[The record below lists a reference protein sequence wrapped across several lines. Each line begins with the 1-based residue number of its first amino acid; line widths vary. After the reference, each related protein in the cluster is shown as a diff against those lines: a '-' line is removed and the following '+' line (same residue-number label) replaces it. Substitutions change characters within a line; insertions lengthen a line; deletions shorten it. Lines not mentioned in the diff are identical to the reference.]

1 MEEYINI
8 TLDNI
13 DQEHIC
19 CAISDKKH
27 FEGVFNKKEW
37 LKKRITEGHVFRKL
51 NVQRKVFVEYAPLEK
66 HGFLSKVMV
75 FYIFIVYGFRENL
88 KVMVMVSNYWNMLLM
103 MLKRKES
110 KVFV

>member
-51 NVQRKVFVEYAPLEK
+51 NVQGKVFVEYAPLEK
-66 HGFLSKVMV
+66 AWVPIEGNGFL
-75 FYIFIVYGFRENL
+75 YIYCLWVSGNL
-88 KVMVMVSNYWNMLLM
+88 KVKVMVSNYWNMLLM

>member
-51 NVQRKVFVEYAPLEK
+51 NVQRKVFVEYA
-66 HGFLSKVMV
+66 FLSKVMV
-75 FYIFIVYGFRENL
+75 FYIFIVYGFRGNL

-103 MLKRKES
+103 MLKRKEN